1 MKNFISLSL
10 LFVSVAF
17 TVNVNGQTLPVAQS
31 QTSVYSAEEVKSRV
45 SEINKELQKMD
56 RTLLRVAREQKV
68 KEQIVR
74 ESERE
79 LSYNRQK
86 QQERTRR
93 IATLKTEMEG
103 YNLQALND
111 KIDRIEKEK
120 SKLDRQSRNDA
131 QSIVRKKAQI
141 EKLLGEISM
150 LESRIATNE
159 ETIDRKEEEIHDTQD
174 VITQNGLVAKQA
186 EIDAIDKE
194 IQALKS
200 TENRLQRK
208 QDQSQDSV
216 SESENRIQALEIQRK
231 MLLNEK
237 MAKEQMLNQVA
248 WQ

>member
-1 MKNFISLSL
+1 MKNYISLSL
-10 LFVSVAF
+10 LFISFFSAA
-17 TVNVNGQTLPVAQS
+17 NADGQTQPIS
-31 QTSVYSAEEVKSRV
+31 QTSAYSAEEVKSRV

-93 IATLKTEMEG
+93 IATLKTEMSG
-103 YNLQALND
+103 YDLQALND
-111 KIDRIEKEK
+111 KIDRIEKEQ
-120 SKLDRQSRNDA
+120 SRLDRQKRNDA
-131 QSIVRKKAQI
+131 QSIVRKRAQI

-150 LESRIATNE
+150 LETRIETNE
-159 ETIDRKEEEIHDTQD
+159 QTIERKEEEIQDTQE

-194 IQALKS
+194 LESLKS
-200 TENRLQRK
+200 AENRLQRK
-208 QDQSQDSV
+208 QDQSKDSV

-237 MAKEQMLNQVA
+237 LSKEQMLHQVA

>member
-31 QTSVYSAEEVKSRV
+31 QTSAYSAEEVKSRV

-56 RTLLRVAREQKV
+56 RTLLRVAREQKA

-103 YNLQALND
+103 HNLQALND

-237 MAKEQMLNQVA
+237 IAKEQMLNQVA

>member
-10 LFVSVAF
+10 LFVSIAF
-17 TVNVNGQTLPVAQS
+17 TVNVSGQTLPVAKS
-31 QTSVYSAEEVKSRV
+31 QTSAYSAEEMKSRV

-103 YNLQALND
+103 HNLQALND

-174 VITQNGLVAKQA
+174 VITLNGLVAKQT

-194 IQALKS
+194 IQSLKS
-200 TENRLQRK
+200 AENRLQRK

-237 MAKEQMLNQVA
+237 VAKEQMLNQVA